1 MAVRTKIT
9 LTCAARSPSSCGK
22 TLVNSTIISAISECA
37 WAGKEHRACFYIKNS
52 PSTTASQWSTLSVG
66 PLKREFISHP
76 GIMPSLESTSST
88 PSTNTFTAFGR
99 RRTKTRKMITINNY
113 TRIRSWSKL
122 VRGKMVTQ
130 VPMSSWTNARSIRAR
145 I

>member
-9 LTCAARSPSSCGK
+9 PTYAARSPSSCGK
-22 TLVNSTIISAISECA
+22 TLANSTITSAISECA
-37 WAGKEHRACFYIKNS
+37 WAGKEHHACFYIKNS
-52 PSTTASQWSTLSVG
+52 PSTTASQWSTLSAG
-66 PLKREFISHP
+66 PSKREFILHP

-88 PSTNTFTAFGR
+88 PSTNTFIAFGR
-99 RRTKTRKMITINNY
+99 RRTKTKKMITINNY

-122 VRGKMVTQ
+122 VRGRMVTRVQ
-130 VPMSSWTNARSIRAR
+130 MSNWTNARSIRPR